1 MLLASAKKLAASFRD
16 LQVVC
21 APSSRCWGA
30 ACHLES
36 WIFVLFEFRKGPGES
51 RRRKAPQV
59 LVRGERTR
67 SY

>member
-1 MLLASAKKLAASFRD
+1 MILASANKLAASFRD

-21 APSSRCWGA
+21 APSSRHWMA
-30 ACHLES
+30 ACHLGI
-36 WIFVLFEFRKGPGES
+36 WIFVLSEFRKGPGES
-51 RRRKAPQV
+51 RRKAPQV